1 MPPRLLSKFFMEF
14 KDGICS
20 SIKRICF
27 LWLYFSAVFLFF
39 ELILGIATE
48 KETAQVP
55 FFLLS
60 SVFTYSFLTALL
72 IAVLD
77 KPWINIVSAFITL
90 LTALF
95 YAVQV
100 CFYGVFST
108 FVTLGV
114 ILHGGM
120 ALANFPQIVAGTIKS
135 NFLYL
140 ILLLVTIPMSAFSP
154 EFVNKYR
161 IKRNTV
167 TFFVFSS
174 LFIAVQLSFLMTFF
188 PFKTD
193 AANSPVSVYTEK
205 RPVANTVSVLGGR
218 NVLVLEVKRMLFGND
233 FVSAVILRKIGT
245 AFTPD
250 NCQVADTE
258 EKAAVTEPPPNTAS
272 EKKAR
277 ILPINFETL
286 LNDDCDEQLH
296 EMDKYFSSLEP
307 DYENEYTGLFKGKNL
322 IFITAESFWSAVVR
336 EDVTPVLYKMIN
348 EGFKFTNF
356 YTPYWEVSTTDGE
369 YVNCL
374 SLLPKSGTYSFR
386 DSAKNFLPFAL
397 GNQFRRL
404 GYTTKAYHNYLG
416 SYYDRNISH
425 PNMGYDFSSMGDGYR
440 TTDSWPDSDH
450 EMMKITLPEY
460 IDEPKFHA
468 YYMTISGHLPY
479 DFWANAIA
487 IKHREEV
494 EQLDYDE
501 AIKAYFACTID
512 LDNALGYIL
521 EELER
526 KGKAEDTVIVLAA
539 DHYPYGLTIEQ
550 MRLLA
555 GKHFDSTFGLYENN
569 MIIYNPGQKP
579 VEVNK
584 ICSNLDILPTLS
596 NLFGLPYD
604 SRLFIGH
611 DVFSDADPFVVFK
624 CVNVVTDKLKYR
636 SDRDSAVPQ
645 DNAET
650 TSDDV
655 AAVKKQLAQKIKYS
669 ELILE
674 RDYYRRIW
682 ENLNKSKTE

>member
-1 MPPRLLSKFFMEF
+1 MESN
-14 KDGICS
+14 DDICS

-27 LWLYFSAVFLFF
+27 LWLYYSVVFLCF
-39 ELILGIATE
+39 ELILRFATE
-48 KETAQVP
+48 KESVEIS
-55 FFLLS
+55 FYLFS

-72 IAVLD
+72 ISILD
-77 KPWINIVSAFITL
+77 KQLIYVASALITL
-90 LTALF
+90 FTGLF
-95 YAVQV
+95 YAVQI

-108 FVTLGV
+108 YATLSV
-114 ILHGGM
+114 ILEGTG
-120 ALANFPQIVAGTIKS
+120 ALTNFPQIVTGTVKS
-135 NFLYL
+135 NSIYLLLLLVL
-140 ILLLVTIPMSAFSP
+140 ILLSTIFPKTIQNCRLQK
-154 EFVNKYR
+154 NKS
-161 IKRNTV
+161 V
-167 TFFVFSS
+167 FFLLSS
-174 LFIAVQLSFLMTFF
+174 LFIAVQLSFLLTFF

-193 AANSPVSVYTEK
+193 VPNSPVSIYTEK
-205 RPVANTVSVLGGR
+205 HPVATTVSIIGGR
-218 NVLVLEVKRMLFGND
+218 NSLTLESKRMLFGND
-233 FVSAVILRKIGT
+233 FISAIVLRKIAAFFAIDNTIVDGT
-245 AFTPD
+245 EDMLPVNTKEKTASAETMPD
-250 NCQVADTE
+250 TV
-258 EKAAVTEPPPNTAS
+258 S
-272 EKKAR
+272 EKKAQ
-277 ILPINFETL
+277 ILPIDFKKL
-286 LNDDCDEQLH
+286 LNDDCDEQIH
-296 EMDKYFSSLEP
+296 DMDRYFSSLKP
-307 DYENEYTGLFKGKNL
+307 DYENEYTGIFKGKNL

-336 EDVTPVLYKMIN
+336 EDITPVLYKMMN

-386 DSAKNFLPFAL
+386 DSAKNFLPFTL

-440 TTDSWPDSDH
+440 TIESWPDSDH

-494 EQLDYDE
+494 EHLDYDE

-521 EELER
+521 EELEKR
-526 KGKAEDTVIVLAA
+526 GIAEDTVIVLAA

-579 VEVNK
+579 VEVSK

-624 CVNVVTDKLKYR
+624 CINVVTDKLKYR
-636 SDRDSAVPQ
+636 GDRDFAVPQ
-645 DNAET
+645 DNAEIT
-650 TSDDV
+650 KEDIST
-655 AAVKKQLAQKIKYS
+655 VKKQLAQKIKYS

-682 ENLNKSKTE
+682 ENITESKTE

>member
-1 MPPRLLSKFFMEF
+1 MESDESQKKFLLKILILWIYYFF
-14 KDGICS
+14 
-20 SIKRICF
+20 
-27 LWLYFSAVFLFF
+27 LYLFF
-39 ELILGIATE
+39 EYILRIATD
-48 KETAQVP
+48 VIP
-55 FFLLS
+55 VSYFLLS
-60 SVFTYSFLTALL
+60 SIFTYSLLTALFL
-72 IAVLD
+72 ALMER
-77 KPWINIVSAFITL
+77 PLLNIVSAFVTIITGIY
-90 LTALF
+90 
-95 YAVQV
+95 YAVQI
-100 CFYGVFST
+100 CFFGVFST
-108 FVTLGV
+108 FATLGV
-114 ILHGGM
+114 ILKGGM
-120 ALANFPQIVAGTIKS
+120 AIVNFPQIVAGTIKS
-135 NFLYL
+135 NILYL
-140 ILLLVTIPMSAFSP
+140 ILLLLTLPLSFFPP
-154 EFVNKYR
+154 ELIKKYR
-161 IKRNTV
+161 IKKNCATI
-167 TFFVFSS
+167 FIFSS
-174 LFIAVQLSFLMTFF
+174 LFITLNLSFIMTFI
-188 PFKTD
+188 PFRTD
-193 AANSPVSVYTEK
+193 ISNSAISVYTEK
-205 RPVANTVSVLGGR
+205 QPVVKTMTILGGR
-218 NVLVLEVKRMLFGND
+218 NSLVLDAKRMIYGND
-233 FVSAVILRKIGT
+233 YLSAVILRKIGKILLSENNVI
-245 AFTPD
+245 F
-250 NCQVADTE
+250 DTE
-258 EKAAVTEPPPNTAS
+258 IQSDDS
-272 EKKAR
+272 EIVVNAIPKKKAN
-277 ILPINFETL
+277 ILPIDFETL
-286 LNDDCDEQLH
+286 LNDESDEQLH
-296 EMDKYFSSLEP
+296 DMDRYFSSLKP
-307 DYENEYTGLFKGKNL
+307 DYENEYTGIFKGKNL

-336 EDVTPVLYKMIN
+336 EDVTPVLYKMMN

-440 TTDSWPDSDH
+440 TTESWPDSDH

-460 IDEPKFHA
+460 IEEPKFHA

-494 EQLDYDE
+494 EYLDYDE

-521 EELER
+521 EELEKR
-526 KGKAEDTVIVLAA
+526 GIAEDTVIVLAA

-579 VEVNK
+579 VEVSK

-624 CVNVVTDKLKYR
+624 CINVITDKLKYR
-636 SDRDSAVPQ
+636 GDRDSAVPQ
-645 DNAET
+645 DDKEIT
-650 TSDDV
+650 QEDIS
-655 AAVKKQLAQKIKYS
+655 AVKKQLAQKIKYS
-669 ELILE
+669 ELVLE

-682 ENLNKSKTE
+682 NNINESKTE

>member
-1 MPPRLLSKFFMEF
+1 MESDESTQTAL
-14 KDGICS
+14 KKIL
-20 SIKRICF
+20 F
-27 LWLYFSAVFLFF
+27 LWIYYFFLFLIF
-39 ELILGIATE
+39 EYILRIATD
-48 KETAQVP
+48 TDIIPVSY
-55 FFLLS
+55 FLLS
-60 SVFTYSFLTALL
+60 SILTYSLLTAILL
-72 IAVLD
+72 AVMERPLL
-77 KPWINIVSAFITL
+77 NIVSALITII
-90 LTALF
+90 TGIY
-95 YAVQV
+95 YAVQI

-108 FVTLGV
+108 FATLGV
-114 ILHGGM
+114 ILNGGM
-120 ALANFPQIVAGTIKS
+120 AIVNFPQIVVGTIKT
-135 NFLYL
+135 NIVYL
-140 ILLLVTIPMSAFSP
+140 VLLFFTFPLSIIYPELLKRVKITKNSVTYFI
-154 EFVNKYR
+154 
-161 IKRNTV
+161 
-167 TFFVFSS
+167 FSS
-174 LFIAVQLSFLMTFF
+174 LFVAVNLSFILTFY
-188 PFKTD
+188 PFRTD
-193 AANSPVSVYTEK
+193 LSNSAVSVYTDK
-205 RPVANTVSVLGGR
+205 HPVVKTMTILGGR
-218 NVLVLEVKRMLFGND
+218 NSLVLDAKRMILGND
-233 FVSAVILRKIGT
+233 YLSAIILRKIG
-245 AFTPD
+245 
-250 NCQVADTE
+250 NVLLSDTNVIIDE
-258 EKAAVTEPPPNTAS
+258 EIQNIDVDTVVNTVQ
-272 EKKAR
+272 EKKAN
-277 ILPINFETL
+277 ILPIDFESL
-286 LNDDCDEQLH
+286 LNDESDEQLH
-296 EMDKYFSSLEP
+296 DMDRYFSSLEP

-336 EDVTPVLYKMIN
+336 QDLTPVLYKMMN
-348 EGFKFTNF
+348 EGFKFKNF

-386 DSAKNFLPFAL
+386 DSAKNMLPFAL

-440 TTDSWPDSDH
+440 TTNSWPDSDH

-460 IDEPKFHA
+460 IDEPQFHA

-494 EQLDYDE
+494 EHLDYDE

-521 EELER
+521 EELEKR
-526 KGKAEDTVIVLAA
+526 GIAENTVIVLAA

-569 MIIYNPGQKP
+569 MIIYCPGQKP
-579 VEVNK
+579 IEVNK

-596 NLFGLPYD
+596 NLFDLPYD

-624 CVNVVTDKLKYR
+624 CINVVTDKMKYR
-636 SDRDSAVPQ
+636 GDRDSAVPQ
-645 DNAET
+645 DNEEITAEDIAT
-650 TSDDV
+650 
-655 AAVKKQLAQKIKYS
+655 VKKQLAQKIKYS

-682 ENLNKSKTE
+682 DNINTANSEN